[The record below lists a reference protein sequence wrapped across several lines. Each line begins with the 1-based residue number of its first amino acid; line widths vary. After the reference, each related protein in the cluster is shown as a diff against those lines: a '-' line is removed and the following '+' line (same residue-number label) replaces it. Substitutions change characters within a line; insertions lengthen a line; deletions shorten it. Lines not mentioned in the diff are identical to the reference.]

1 MVKDLPA
8 IQETQVR
15 SLGQEDPLEKKMA
28 THSSILAWRIPWTEE
43 PGRLQSMRSQR
54 VGHNWAANTF
64 TFMMKYDGGGLVA
77 KLCPIIWNIV
87 ITKQLGLYGGFPGS
101 SHAKESS
108 CNARLAGDTGSIPGL
123 VRSPG
128 EGNGNPPLKPQIMG
142 KCLTLGIVTKLHLK
156 TNNADD

>member
-1 MVKDLPA
+1 MMLKFQPEESTPVPFYRNVVNHICNIKGLP
-8 IQETQVR
+8 R
-15 SLGQEDPLEKKMA
+15 WLSG
-28 THSSILAWRIPWTEE
+28 
-43 PGRLQSMRSQR
+43 
-54 VGHNWAANTF
+54 
-64 TFMMKYDGGGLVA
+64 
-77 KLCPIIWNIV
+77 
-87 ITKQLGLYGGFPGS
+87 
-101 SHAKESS
+101 KEFA